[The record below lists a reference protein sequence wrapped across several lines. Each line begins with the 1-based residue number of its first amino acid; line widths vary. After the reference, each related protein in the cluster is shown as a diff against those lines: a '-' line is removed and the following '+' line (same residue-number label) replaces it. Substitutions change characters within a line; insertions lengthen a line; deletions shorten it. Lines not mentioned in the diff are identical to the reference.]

1 MIDLKK
7 LYLEPLT
14 GLVLTILSS
23 LSFFMMCMILPLVGP
38 AGSSVEHSYENK
50 KIFFI
55 VLIINIILSFSSYI
69 IKMIQSKRF
78 AFPKPIFSLIL
89 SISSLFFLIVFLF
102 DGFSI

>member
-14 GLVLTILSS
+14 GLVLTVLSS
-23 LSFFMMCMILPLVGP
+23 LSFFIMCMILPLVGP

-50 KIFFI
+50 KIFFTI
-55 VLIINIILSFSSYI
+55 LIINIILSFSSYM
-69 IKMIQSKRF
+69 IKMMQSKRF
-78 AFPKPIFSLIL
+78 GFPKPVFSLFL

-102 DGFSI
+102 NGFSI

>member
-50 KIFFI
+50 KIFYCLNNKYNFI
-55 VLIINIILSFSSYI
+55 
-69 IKMIQSKRF
+69 
-78 AFPKPIFSLIL
+78 
-89 SISSLFFLIVFLF
+89 FFFIYY
-102 DGFSI
+102 

>member
-7 LYLEPLT
+7 LYLEPLA

-23 LSFFMMCMILPLVGP
+23 LGFFIMCMILPLVGP

-50 KIFFI
+50 KIFFV
-55 VLIINIILSFSSYI
+55 VLIINIILSFSSYMV
-69 IKMIQSKRF
+69 KMMQSKRF
-78 AFPKPIFSLIL
+78 GFPKPIFSLFL